1 MFLEFENF
9 VEFVEIL
16 ISVTL
21 NVSFNVV
28 AITYINN
35 FQSFFFD
42 FIFEVACIIETASHQ
57 VGLDRFFEAL
67 ESLIG
72 IKPDETLLSI

>member
-42 FIFEVACIIETASHQ
+42 FIFEITIYFNTRNCH
-57 VGLDRFFEAL
+57 RFEFTTISIFV
-67 ESLIG
+67 SL
-72 IKPDETLLSI
+72 